1 MPRNEDYNDKF
12 MNLCDWNFSDA
23 NTINLCNLGDNNTQ
37 NDGLENLQS
46 RQNYIELDP
55 AKDPK
60 KEPNKDSD
68 KKTEQGHGN
77 LTGNM
82 KSSNQSPSV
91 ENENENNK
99 EKQTVQNIKELGT
112 NKVPTK
118 DDKTI
123 QCITII
129 GEIEGHF
136 VGNPQ
141 KKATKYEHVIPM
153 LYSIE
158 EDPEIKGILIIL
170 NTVGG
175 DVEAG
180 LAMAELINSISKKV
194 VTLVLGGRHS
204 IGVPL
209 ATAGDYS
216 FIAPSATMIVHPIR
230 TNGLVIGVNETFE
243 YFKKMQERI
252 NEFITRTSNISEEEL
267 TRLMHAK
274 DELVSDVGSVLIGK
288 EAVDCGLINE
298 VGGLK
303 ESLTKLKEL
312 IKEDNNNETT

>member
-1 MPRNEDYNDKF
+1 MRYY
-12 MNLCDWNFSDA
+12 
-23 NTINLCNLGDNNTQ
+23 DNNI
-37 NDGLENLQS
+37 
-46 RQNYIELDP
+46 NYNNHIEFEGKEKKQTLIKNETDES
-55 AKDPK
+55 PK
-60 KEPNKDSD
+60 NETPEIQDVKQMGVPEMP
-68 KKTEQGHGN
+68 Q
-77 LTGNM
+77 
-82 KSSNQSPSV
+82 KSS
-91 ENENENNK
+91 K
-99 EKQTVQNIKELGT
+99 E
-112 NKVPTK
+112 
-118 DDKTI
+118 I

-136 VGNPQ
+136 IGNPQ
-141 KKATKYEHVIPM
+141 KKATKYEHIIPM

-158 EDPEIKGILIIL
+158 ENPEIKGVLIVL

-180 LAMAELINSISKKV
+180 LAMAELINSTSKKV
-194 VTLVLGGRHS
+194 VTLVLGGSHS

-216 FIAPSATMIVHPIR
+216 FIAPTATMIVHPIR

-252 NEFITRTSNISEEEL
+252 VQFIIRTSDIERGEL
-267 TRLMHAK
+267 EKIMHSK

-288 EAVDCGLINE
+288 EAVECGLINE

-303 ESLTKLKEL
+303 EAIAKLKEL
-312 IKEDNNNETT
+312 IKESNENSHNFEDNK

>member
-1 MPRNEDYNDKF
+1 MILQVNNNCYKPP
-12 MNLCDWNFSDA
+12 
-23 NTINLCNLGDNNTQ
+23 INLTQ
-37 NDGLENLQS
+37 A
-46 RQNYIELDP
+46 RKNY
-55 AKDPK
+55 K
-60 KEPNKDSD
+60 
-68 KKTEQGHGN
+68 
-77 LTGNM
+77 
-82 KSSNQSPSV
+82 
-91 ENENENNK
+91 
-99 EKQTVQNIKELGT
+99 IKWG
-112 NKVPTK
+112 KV
-118 DDKTI
+118 
-123 QCITII
+123 CL
-129 GEIEGHF
+129 
-136 VGNPQ
+136 
-141 KKATKYEHVIPM
+141 
-153 LYSIE
+153 LYTS
-158 EDPEIKGILIIL
+158 
-170 NTVGG
+170 
-175 DVEAG
+175 
-180 LAMAELINSISKKV
+180 SKKV
-194 VTLVLGGRHS
+194 VTLVLGGSHS

-267 TRLMHAK
+267 TRLMNAK

>member
-1 MPRNEDYNDKF
+1 MPQDND
-12 MNLCDWNFSDA
+12 
-23 NTINLCNLGDNNTQ
+23 
-37 NDGLENLQS
+37 E
-46 RQNYIELDP
+46 
-55 AKDPK
+55 
-60 KEPNKDSD
+60 EP
-68 KKTEQGHGN
+68 
-77 LTGNM
+77 
-82 KSSNQSPSV
+82 
-91 ENENENNK
+91 NNK
-99 EKQTVQNIKELGT
+99 EKQVIQNIKELGT
-112 NKVPTK
+112 DKVPTK
-118 DDKTI
+118 EDKTI

-136 VGNPQ
+136 MGNPQ
-141 KKATKYEHVIPM
+141 KKATKYEHIIPL

-194 VTLVLGGRHS
+194 VTLVLGGSHS

-216 FIAPSATMIVHPIR
+216 FIAPSATMIVHPVR

-252 NEFITRTSNISEEEL
+252 NDFIIRTSDITDEEL
-267 TRLMHAK
+267 TKLMHAR
-274 DELVSDVGSVLIGK
+274 DDLVSDVGSVLIGK

-312 IKEDNNNETT
+312 IKEDNN

>member
-1 MPRNEDYNDKF
+1 MIKKENNMNEY
-12 MNLCDWNFSDA
+12 
-23 NTINLCNLGDNNTQ
+23 INDNNYNNYDLNQ
-37 NDGLENLQS
+37 LGLE
-46 RQNYIELDP
+46 D
-55 AKDPK
+55 K
-60 KEPNKDSD
+60 KEDEEINKPENNESNNADNSDNEGEDEDSD
-68 KKTEQGHGN
+68 K
-77 LTGNM
+77 
-82 KSSNQSPSV
+82 
-91 ENENENNK
+91 
-99 EKQTVQNIKELGT
+99 VQNIKQMG
-112 NKVPTK
+112 VPNMPSNAQK
-118 DDKTI
+118 EI

-141 KKATKYEHVIPM
+141 KKSTKYEHIIPL
-153 LYSIE
+153 LYSVE
-158 EDPEIKGILIIL
+158 ESTEIKGILVIL

-180 LAMAELINSISKKV
+180 LAMAELIKSISKKV
-194 VTLVLGGRHS
+194 VTLVLGGSHS

-216 FIAPSATMIVHPIR
+216 YIAPTATMIVHPIR

-252 NEFITRTSNISEEEL
+252 VEFITRTSNIEREEL
-267 TRLMHAK
+267 NKLMHAK

-288 EAVDCGLINE
+288 EAVECGLIDE

-303 ESLTKLKEL
+303 EALAKLREL
-312 IKEDNNNETT
+312 IKEDDKNEGNK

>member
-1 MPRNEDYNDKF
+1 MK
-12 MNLCDWNFSDA
+12 LLS
-23 NTINLCNLGDNNTQ
+23 LG
-37 NDGLENLQS
+37 E
-46 RQNYIELDP
+46 R
-55 AKDPK
+55 K
-60 KEPNKDSD
+60 KEKEL
-68 KKTEQGHGN
+68 KKYI
-77 LTGNM
+77 
-82 KSSNQSPSV
+82 V
-91 ENENENNK
+91 DNK
-99 EKQTVQNIKELGT
+99 ESLYRFAYSYVKNQDDALDIVHDSICKSLTKIDTLKDIDNIKQMG
-112 NKVPTK
+112 VPNMPQQAK
-118 DDKTI
+118 KEI

-129 GEIEGHF
+129 GEIEGHY

-141 KKATKYEHVIPM
+141 KKSTKYEHIIPM

-158 EDPEIKGILIIL
+158 ENEDIKGVLIIL

-194 VTLVLGGRHS
+194 VTLVLGGSHS

-216 FIAPSATMIVHPIR
+216 FIAPTATMVVHPIR

-252 NEFITRTSNISEEEL
+252 TQFIIRTSNIEREEL
-267 TRLMHAK
+267 EKIMHSK
-274 DELVSDVGSVLIGK
+274 EDLVSDVGSVLIGK
-288 EAVDCGLINE
+288 EAVECGLINE

-303 ESLTKLKEL
+303 DAMNKLKEL
-312 IKEDNNNETT
+312 IKESNNK